1 MLKKHCRASVALQRQ
16 TPNNQRFSLLV
27 FDFQMCADGELHPQ
41 VGLTRLELV
50 TSPLSGV
57 RSNRL
62 SYRPKGVR

>member
-1 MLKKHCRASVALQRQ
+1 MSAESVR
-16 TPNNQRFSLLV
+16 T
-27 FDFQMCADGELHPQ
+27 E

-62 SYRPKGVR
+62 SYRPSGADIAVAPCFRPARAQFDAFSI

>member
-1 MLKKHCRASVALQRQ
+1 MSSDIAPSSVTVYARFFLDSIFKCVQIGRQ
-16 TPNNQRFSLLV
+16 SL
-27 FDFQMCADGELHPQ
+27 

-62 SYRPKGVR
+62 SYRPVGGGF